1 LQHAAIGFDD
11 FCIVTAPLANAG
23 IAGIALGSLESR
35 RDRAGIALGSR
46 RDRAGIAQGS
56 RWDRAGIASI
66 SYLVRIL

>member
-23 IAGIALGSLESR
+23 IAGIALGS
-35 RDRAGIALGSR
+35 
-46 RDRAGIAQGS
+46 

-66 SYLVRIL
+66 TYLVRIL